1 MKYVPGTDN
10 FYLDETQDPPV
21 GYVLVD
27 NEYIE
32 VIPTTES
39 EYPYW
44 TVWCYGTPVRYPC
57 HITIASLLIPNETNA
72 PVVNR
77 KNGDKQDYSVN
88 NLEWVTQRE
97 NVLHA
102 QRNDLIPK
110 TTNSVKVRKICEMIR
125 DGYSN
130 QEISKELG
138 VSGAVVCNIRHGR
151 RHRQI
156 LEEVLEAQDSL
167 KYILSK

>member
-10 FYLDETQDPPV
+10 FYLDETQSPPV
-21 GYVLVD
+21 GYALID
-27 NEYIE
+27 NEYTE
-32 VIPTTES
+32 VIPVTEV

-44 TVWCYGTPVRYPC
+44 IVWCHGTPVRYPC
-57 HITIASLLIPNETNA
+57 HITVASLLIPNETKA
-72 PVVNR
+72 PVVNH
-77 KNGDKQDYSVN
+77 KN

-110 TTNSVKVRKICEMIR
+110 TTKSTKVKKICEMIR
-125 DGYSN
+125 DGYCNKAIS
-130 QEISKELG
+130 EIVG

-156 LEEVLEAQDSL
+156 LDE
-167 KYILSK
+167 ILQ

>member
-10 FYLDETQDPPV
+10 FYLDETQSPPV
-21 GYVLVD
+21 GYALID
-27 NEYIE
+27 DEYTE
-32 VIPTTES
+32 VIPVIDA

-44 TVWCYGTPVRYPC
+44 IVWCHGTPVRYPC
-57 HITIASLLIPNETNA
+57 HITVASLLIPNKTKA
-72 PVVNR
+72 PVVNH
-77 KNGDKQDYSVN
+77 KNGNKQDYSVD

-110 TTNSVKVRKICEMIR
+110 TTKSTKVKKICEMIR

-130 QEISKELG
+130 QEISKRIG
-138 VSGAVVCNIRHGR
+138 VTGAVVCNIRHGR

-156 LEEVLEAQDSL
+156 LEE
-167 KYILSK
+167 ILQ